1 MLWRVGTLGS
11 CVKGIMA
18 GRQDVRMFVRAAV
31 KMACTFAFDYLKENT
46 DKISCKDEK
55 EMELHQ

>member
-1 MLWRVGTLGS
+1 MLCMYS
-11 CVKGIMA
+11 
-18 GRQDVRMFVRAAV
+18 VRMFVRAAV
-31 KMACTFAFDYLKENT
+31 KMACTFTFDYLKENT